1 MLRPGLII
9 PMHGARSRTRI
20 YRIFYVVLG
29 PLLPTLKRLFPR
41 SIITT
46 EQLGR
51 GMLRLARSGYS
62 KPVLEMADLA
72 SL

>member
-1 MLRPGLII
+1 
-9 PMHGARSRTRI
+9 
-20 YRIFYVVLG
+20 V
-29 PLLPTLKRLFPR
+29 
-41 SIITT
+41 ITT

-62 KPVLEMADLA
+62 KQVLEMADLA